1 MMDSLTLDTNTKRN
15 KIHPHKFALWLSLGS
30 ITMMFVAFTSAYMV
44 KQAAGNWLDFAIP
57 SIFYISTVVLIIS
70 SMTMHFSY
78 KAYSAGN
85 KGAYKMLL
93 LVSLILGI
101 TFIVLQYKGWMEL
114 FGLGVDLKRN
124 VSGSFFYLITSI
136 HAAHILGGIAAI
148 TVATLRAF
156 VLKFK
161 VTEKRKLGLSLIC
174 QYWHYVDFLWI
185 YLLGFLLLN
194 R

>member
-1 MMDSLTLDTNTKRN
+1 MMDSLTINTNTKRN
-15 KIHPHKFALWLSLGS
+15 KIHPHKFALWMSLAS

-57 SIFYISTVVLIIS
+57 SIFYISTVVLLLS
-70 SMTMHFSY
+70 SLTIHFGY

-85 KGAYKMLL
+85 KKSYKILL
-93 LVSLILGI
+93 LVSLILGV
-101 TFIVLQYKGWMEL
+101 TFVVLQYNGWMEL
-114 FGLGVDLKRN
+114 FGTGVDLKRN
-124 VSGSFFYLITSI
+124 VSASFVYLITGV

-148 TVATLRAF
+148 AIATLRAF

-174 QYWHYVDFLWI
+174 QYWHYVDVLWI